1 MAAQVSQATPNGV
14 LIVAVSAFRRRTS
27 KDLPLDP
34 GVPERG
40 ALLAVPVD
48 PLLRRVDPGSAT
60 RRHRRSSGPS
70 PCAVAAR
77 RGALLAALN
86 MGDQVMQRL
95 CTCANDKAGDQ
106 QVSPEWR

>member
-1 MAAQVSQATPNGV
+1 MITP
-14 LIVAVSAFRRRTS
+14 
-27 KDLPLDP
+27 
-34 GVPERG
+34 
-40 ALLAVPVD
+40 
-48 PLLRRVDPGSAT
+48 PGSGAAPRDLRLGGIRISPRGLT
-60 RRHRRSSGPS
+60 VLPVILVADVLKEGPS

-95 CTCANDKAGDQ
+95 CTRSDDKAGDQ